1 MILDKNSKQ
10 AEVAVGVA
18 KYLVLRMWKELKKE
32 TENPIHKIIVKHYL
46 VKIMKGELL
55 SKY

>member
-1 MILDKNSKQ
+1 MILDKSSKQ
-10 AEVAVGVA
+10 AEVAIGVA

-32 TENPIHKIIVKHYL
+32 PEKPIHKIIVKHYL